1 VSGIRG
7 IVRRRLGVAELEA
20 KLAALKA
27 QRAEDKAALADLR
40 GRYKEQSETVSD
52 LRTRLRRSQAE
63 VDGLFDLLAGRTDLS
78 PEVGRV
84 LMYVASQRLTMI
96 QVHNLIEM
104 CGVVRDLRERGVE
117 GSFLE
122 TGTAM
127 GGSAILLTAA
137 KEPER
142 ELVVYDVFGQIPPP
156 TEADGKDVHERYAT
170 IARGE
175 AKGMAGDEY
184 YGYQEDLLGKVT
196 AAFAAA
202 GYPVGDHHVRLV
214 QGLFEDTLH
223 PDGPVALAHLDGDW
237 YESTMVSL
245 QRVVPHLSVGG
256 VLMIDDYNSWSG
268 CAKAVDEFFAERND
282 FEWIEGSRLRL
293 VRTAAQL

>member
-1 VSGIRG
+1 MSGIRG

-20 KLAALKA
+20 KLAAAKA
-27 QRAEDKAALADLR
+27 QRAADKAALADLR
-40 GRYKEQSETVSD
+40 ERYKKRGQSVRT
-52 LRTRLRRSQAE
+52 LRDRLKRAQAD
-63 VDGLFDLLAGRTDLS
+63 VDGLFDLLAGRTTLS
-78 PEVGRV
+78 PEVSRV
-84 LMYVASQRLTMI
+84 LMHVTSRRLTMI
-96 QVHNLIEM
+96 EVHNLIEM
-104 CGVVRDLRERGVE
+104 CEVVGDLRERGVE

-137 KEPER
+137 KEPDR
-142 ELVVYDVFGQIPPP
+142 ELVVYDVFGLIPPP
-156 TEADGKDVHERYAT
+156 TEEDGADVHERYAT

-175 AKGMAGDEY
+175 AQGMAGDEY

-202 GYPVGDHHVRLV
+202 GYPVGDHHVRLL

-223 PDGPVALAHLDGDW
+223 PDGPVAFAHLDGDW

-245 QRVVPHLSVGG
+245 ERVVPHVSVGG
-256 VLMIDDYNSWSG
+256 VLLIDDYNSWSG
-268 CAKAVDEFFAERND
+268 CAKAVDEFFADRDD
-282 FEWIEGSRLRL
+282 FERVEGGKLRL
-293 VRTAAQL
+293 VRTSPQT

>member
-1 VSGIRG
+1 MSSIRG
-7 IVRRRLGVAELEA
+7 IVRRRLGVPELEA
-20 KLAALKA
+20 KVEALKA
-27 QRAEDKAALADLR
+27 KRAADKAALADLR
-40 GRYKEQSETVSD
+40 RRHKEQGEAVAD
-52 LRTRLRRSQAE
+52 LRKRLRKSMAE
-63 VDGLFDLLAGRTDLS
+63 VDGLYALLAGRTELS
-78 PEVGRV
+78 TEVSRV
-84 LMYVASQRLTMI
+84 LLHVVSRRLTMI
-96 QVHNLIEM
+96 QVPNLIEM
-104 CGVVRDLRERGVE
+104 CEVVRDVRERGVE

-127 GGSAILLTAA
+127 GGSAILLAAA

-142 ELVVYDVFGQIPPP
+142 ELAVYDVFGQIPPP
-156 TEADGKDVHERYAT
+156 TDEDGEDVHERYAT

-175 AKGMAGDEY
+175 AKGLAGDEY

-196 AAFAAA
+196 ASFADA
-202 GYPVGDHHVRLV
+202 GYPVGDNHVRLV

-223 PDGPVALAHLDGDW
+223 PDGPIALAHLDGDW

-268 CAKAVDEFFAERND
+268 CAKAVDEFFADRDD
-282 FEWIEGSRLRL
+282 FERIDGGRLRL
-293 VRTAAQL
+293 VRTAAQS